1 MSQIDPKY
9 DDEQLRKLCVR
20 YQRKSEVMKEI
31 CDGRHDKSLRRAS
44 IRDFMT
50 VSASALFLGL
60 TFFGTDQLAATLS
73 VTEGFATI
81 LMSFA
86 TFLLLASSI
95 WQLTA
100 DRTTSFKN
108 YRGVQEFAAI
118 RNKIE
123 YITNGQA
130 LDDTAAT
137 YWAKEITSLYDS
149 AARDIPRITDRE
161 HAAAKKR
168 IK

>member
-1 MSQIDPKY
+1 VYPKY

-31 CDGRHDKSLRRAS
+31 CDGRHDKSLRRSAM
-44 IRDFMT
+44 RDFTT

-60 TFFGTDQLAATLS
+60 TSFGTDQLATTLG
-73 VTEGFATI
+73 VAEGFAT
-81 LMSFA
+81 LLVSFA

-95 WQLTA
+95 WQLSA
-100 DRTTSFKN
+100 DRTTSFQN

-118 RNKIE
+118 QNKIE

-149 AARDIPRITDRE
+149 ATRDIPRITDRE